1 MQYDMHYYGT
11 YAMAVAA
18 GIPQN
23 DAEALATAAQFVDD
37 QNFQTLVTTKTGEGV
52 LGIAT
57 AHHPLEAGVRA
68 VNLQRNSDDS
78 RLVWTPFHF
87 MPGNE
92 GNTFHERLVAKK
104 DSAVVNAMWDHYLKP
119 STIDAHRPHALLLVG
134 IAAHVYAD
142 TFSHYGFSGIPSD
155 KNAIVPDSLSIDDS
169 HSLKIVSYIT
179 QKAEV
184 FKAKFGGAP
193 RLGHGAV
200 LTYPDRPYL
209 KWSFKY
215 ADERGACTRDN
226 PAAFLEACEALYGRF
241 KQFAAV
247 FYGGSRPPVAQW
259 DDIKKAVKTIIE
271 TEGDADARANCWVAA
286 MATGGLKMLPAPK
299 KYSPEDWYSQI
310 EAMEQAAN
318 DGTFVDSESYRFFSA
333 AEYHRSFVLKRLL
346 PSVGLMVA

>member
-18 GIPQN
+18 GIPHR
-23 DAEALATAAQFVDD
+23 DAETMATASQFVDD
-37 QNFQTLVTTKTGEGV
+37 QNFQTLVMAETGEGV

-57 AHHPLEAGVRA
+57 AHHPVEAGVRVA
-68 VNLQRNSDDS
+68 NLPGNSDDS

-92 GNTFHERLVAKK
+92 GVTFHERLVATK

-119 STIDAHRPHALLLVG
+119 STIEAHRSHALLLVG

-142 TFSHYGFSGIPSD
+142 TFSHHGFSGIPSD
-155 KNAIVPDSLSIDDS
+155 KNAIDPDSLSIADS
-169 HSLKIVSYIT
+169 HSPKIVSYIAK
-179 QKAEV
+179 KAEA

-209 KWSFKY
+209 KWSFTY

-226 PAAFLEACEALYGRF
+226 PAAFLEACEELYGRF
-241 KQFAAV
+241 KQFAAAY
-247 FYGGSRPPVAQW
+247 YGESSVPLAQW
-259 DDIKKAVKTIIE
+259 NNIKGAVEAIIE
-271 TEGDADARANCWVAA
+271 TEGDADERAQCWVTA
-286 MATGGLKMLPAPK
+286 MATGDLKMLPAPK
-299 KYSPEDWYSQI
+299 RYSSDEWHAQI
-310 EAMEQAAN
+310 DAMEQAAN
-318 DGTFVDSESYRFFSA
+318 DGSFVNSEFYQFFSA